1 MVKNSTVDAMVIWR
15 LVDGKVGHEHQSAG
29 LIAAIQQRKTVQVY
43 EIMVSNAMDGLVA
56 WLSKTWH
63 WGAHLPAPDLII
75 GAGHKTH
82 MHMLAAKR
90 AYGGKTVCLM
100 QPTLPVWMFDVC
112 LIPEHD
118 AYQGWGSYIET
129 RGVLNHIFA
138 DNTARESNRAVILVG
153 GPSKHFIWDTAK
165 VVTQIYALLHQNP
178 ETHYVLT
185 TSRRTPE
192 NFVKAMQ
199 LVDLPNVEMVPFSR
213 TDKDWVS
220 RELNRVANVWVT
232 EDSISMIYE
241 GLTAHAAVGLI
252 NLECKKPTRV
262 GLGVQRLVGKGL
274 VRRFDVSGSYR
285 AALQPAYGFNEAQR
299 CSDLLLKHLY
309 QPAVGKKTRLAYRL
323 A

>member
-1 MVKNSTVDAMVIWR
+1 MVKNSTVDSMVIWR

-29 LIAAIQQRKTVQVY
+29 LIAAIQQRTSAQVY
-43 EIMVSNAMDGLVA
+43 EIVVSSAMDGLVA
-56 WLSKTWH
+56 WLGKTWR

-82 MHMLAAKR
+82 LHLLAAQR

-100 QPTLPVWMFDVC
+100 KPTLPVWMFDVC

-138 DNTARESNRAVILVG
+138 NDAVRESNRAVVLVG

-178 ETHYVLT
+178 DMHFVLT

-199 LVDLPNVEMVPFSR
+199 LVDLPNFEMVPFSR
-213 TDKDWVS
+213 TDKDWVL
-220 RELNRVANVWVT
+220 RELNRAASAWVT

-241 GLTAHAAVGLI
+241 GLTAQAAVGLI
-252 NLECKKPTRV
+252 NLDSKKQTRV

-285 AALQPAYGFNEAQR
+285 DVLQPAYGFNEAQR
-299 CSDLLLKHLY
+299 CSGLLLKHLF
-309 QPAVGKKTRLAYRL
+309 QPAAGKKSRLAYRL